1 MIRRPVLNPF
11 TQKAASPSQRGLL
24 PCLNDYESF
33 HGEFNRILT
42 SFDSISLDKI
52 GGDALQD
59 RKDMK
64 YLLPASQVLT
74 WIADLRTAYY
84 AFKHCGDFI
93 QPYRTLYFDSAHYK
107 FYFDHHNGVAERY
120 KIRAREYVLSQASYL
135 EIKHKTGN
143 GRTIKHRYK
152 TKQLETTPAAFPHD
166 FLEENF
172 PYPHLR
178 LEPSLWSRFQR
189 VTFVNK
195 ADHERVTL
203 DFGLEFYAADVYIP
217 LTGFVIAE
225 VKQNRSTRETKF
237 ARQLKSLLVRPTS
250 FSKYCVGIALTHPAV
265 KQNNFKPILKQIQ
278 ELSMGGQ
285 HGIIH

>member
-1 MIRRPVLNPF
+1 MIRRTVPNPF
-11 TQKAASPSQRGLL
+11 TQKPASPSQRDPL
-24 PCLNDYESF
+24 PCLNYYESF
-33 HGEFNRILT
+33 HSEFNRKLT

-52 GGDALQD
+52 GRDALQD

-74 WIADLRTAYY
+74 WLADLRTAYY
-84 AFKHCGDFI
+84 AFKHCGHFI
-93 QPYRTLYFDSAHYK
+93 QPYRTLYFDSANYK
-107 FYFDHHNGVAERY
+107 FYFEHHNGVADRY

-143 GRTIKHRYK
+143 GRTIKHRDK
-152 TKQLETTPAAFPHD
+152 TNRLATTPAAFPHD
-166 FLEENF
+166 FLENYF

-225 VKQNRSTRETKF
+225 VKQYRSTRETKF
-237 ARQLKSLLVRPTS
+237 ARLLKTLLVRPSS

-265 KQNNFKPILKQIQ
+265 KQNNFKPLLIQIKR
-278 ELSMGGQ
+278 LSSGENDE
-285 HGIIH
+285 HVL